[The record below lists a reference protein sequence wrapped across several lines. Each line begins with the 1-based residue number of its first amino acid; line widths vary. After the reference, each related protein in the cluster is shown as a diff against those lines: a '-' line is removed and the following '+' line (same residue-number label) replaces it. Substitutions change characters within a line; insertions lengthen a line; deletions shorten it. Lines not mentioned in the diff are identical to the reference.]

1 MKRFIFFLLL
11 LMSVANSTNAQLQYP
26 ATQKGTVTDDYFG
39 TTVADPYRW
48 LENTDTAETKRW
60 VEEENKVTFDYLS
73 KIPFRQKIKS
83 RLEEIMN
90 YPKYTAPQ
98 KIGKYYMFQK
108 NDGLQNQSVVF
119 IQEGLTGE
127 PRILLDPNSMSKDGT
142 VALGGEFP
150 SNDDKYLAYS
160 VQKAG
165 SDWQE
170 LFVLDLA
177 TGKQLSDHIEW
188 VKFSGAAWWKNGFYY
203 SRFDAPTGEAYTSA
217 NEYMKV
223 YYHKLGDDQSKDE
236 LIYEDKTQPKRMFYC
251 GPTEDERYLTMYVQE
266 PGRKGNILLV
276 KDFKNPSAGFITV
289 NADLDVEAGIIES
302 EGEVLFIRTNL
313 NAPKNKI
320 VKTTLATAS
329 KWTEVIPESKD
340 VLENISM
347 VDGKFIATYMKDA
360 SNHSYI
366 YDLTGKQLHEI
377 KLPTIGSANGFGGRK
392 KDKEVFYTFSSFTYP
407 ATIYHYDIEKNTST
421 VFRKSL
427 VKFNPEEYDSKQI
440 FYTSK
445 DGTKIPMFI
454 VHKKGLK
461 LDGKNPCYLY
471 AYGGFNVSLTP
482 GFSTARI
489 ILLENGTVFAMPNL
503 RGGGEYGEEWHEAG
517 TKLKKQNVFDD
528 YIAAAEYLFSNGYT
542 AKDKLAIAGGSNG
555 GLLVGAI
562 MTERPDIC
570 KVALPAVGVM
580 DMLRYQKF
588 TIGFGWARDYGT
600 SSDSKEMFDYL
611 YHYSPLHNIRADV
624 KYPATLVT
632 TADHDD
638 RVVPGHSFK
647 FAATLQ
653 EKYAGPN
660 PQLIRIETKA
670 GHGGGKPISKYIE
683 EVTDE
688 YSFMFYNMGIV
699 PKY

>member
-1 MKRFIFFLLL
+1 M
-11 LMSVANSTNAQLQYP
+11 MSVATIADAQLQYP
-26 ATQKGTVTDDYFG
+26 TTRKGTVTDDYFG
-39 TTVADPYRW
+39 TIVPDPYRW
-48 LENTDTAETKRW
+48 LENTDTAETKEW
-60 VEEENKVTFDYLS
+60 VEAENKVTFDYLS

-90 YPKYTAPQ
+90 YPKFTAPQ

-108 NDGLQNQSVVF
+108 NDGLQNQSVVY
-119 IQEGLTGE
+119 IQEGLNGE
-127 PRILLDPNSMSKDGT
+127 PRILLDPNTMSKDGT

-170 LFVLDLA
+170 LYVLDLA
-177 TGKQLSDHIEW
+177 TGKQLSDHLEW

-203 SRFDAPTGEAYTSA
+203 SRFDAPTGAAYTSA

-236 LIYEDKTQPKRMFYC
+236 LIYEDKTQPKRQFYC
-251 GPTEDERYLTMYVQE
+251 GPTEDERFLTMYVQE
-266 PGRKGNILLV
+266 PGRKGNMLLV
-276 KDFKNPSAGFITV
+276 KDLKSLSPTYITV
-289 NADLDVEAGIIES
+289 NADLDIEAGIVES
-302 EGEVLFIRTNL
+302 DGDDIYIKTNL
-313 NAPKNKI
+313 NAPKNKV
-320 VKTTLATAS
+320 VKTTLANPS
-329 KWTEVIPESKD
+329 KWTEIIPESKD
-340 VLENISM
+340 VLESISM

-360 SNHSYI
+360 SNHAYV

-377 KLPTIGSANGFGGRK
+377 TLPTIGSVGGFGGK
-392 KDKEVFYTFSSFTYP
+392 KKNKEVFYTFSSFTYP

-489 ILLENGTVFAMPNL
+489 ILLENGAVFAMPNL

-528 YIAAAEYLFSNGYT
+528 YIAAAEYLFSNNYT
-542 AKDKLAIAGGSNG
+542 SKNKLAIAGGSNG

-611 YHYSPLHNIRADV
+611 YHYSPLHNLREGT

-653 EKYAGPN
+653 EKYSGPN

-683 EVTDE
+683 EVSDE
-688 YSFMFYNMGIV
+688 FSFLFYNMGIT